1 MTTLRGRHALVTG
14 GNRGIG
20 AEVARQ
26 LAAQGADI
34 TLLVRTPA
42 SAAPV
47 VAELTTLGVRARVVQ
62 ADVTDRAQVAA
73 ACHEAI
79 ANAPVDIL
87 VNNAGTAETA
97 PFLKSDAALFE
108 RMLAMHLLGPV
119 AAAQAVLPGM
129 VERGQGWV
137 VNVASV
143 AGLRGGRYI
152 AAYVAA
158 KHAMVGLTRALAEE
172 FGPQGIHVNAV
183 CPGFVDTD
191 LVSAAVQ
198 RLVDKTGRT
207 ANAARDAILAESGQA
222 RLLTSAEV
230 ARQVVALCQPGVTAS
245 GTAEPLMG
253 ETA

>member
-1 MTTLRGRHALVTG
+1 MTSLRGRHALVTG

-20 AEVARQ
+20 AEVARR
-26 LAAQGADI
+26 LAAQGADV

-42 SAAPV
+42 SAEPV
-47 VAELTTLGVRARVVQ
+47 LGDLRALGVRAGAVR
-62 ADVTDRAQVAA
+62 ADITERGQVTA
-73 ACHEAI
+73 ACQA
-79 ANAPVDIL
+79 AMAVAPVDIL

-97 PFLKSDAALFE
+97 PFLTSDAALFD
-108 RMLAMHLLGPV
+108 RLLAMHLLGPV

-129 VERGQGWV
+129 VERGEGWI

-158 KHAMVGLTRALAEE
+158 KHAQVGLTRALAEE
-172 FGPQGIHVNAV
+172 FGPKGIHVNAV

-191 LVSAAVQ
+191 LVRTAVQ

-207 ANAARDAILAESGQA
+207 PGAALEAILAESGQS
-222 RLLTSAEV
+222 RLLTSVEV
-230 ARQVVALCQPGVTAS
+230 AQAVLALCQPDTTAS
-245 GTAEPLMG
+245 GHAEPMLG
-253 ETA
+253 GPP

>member
-1 MTTLRGRHALVTG
+1 MTALPGCHALVTG

-26 LAAQGADI
+26 LAAQGADV

-42 SAAPV
+42 SAEPV
-47 VAELTTLGVRARVVQ
+47 LADLRALGVRAGMVQ
-62 ADVTDRAQVAA
+62 ADITERGQVTA
-73 ACHEAI
+73 ACQA
-79 ANAPVDIL
+79 AMAAAPVDIL
-87 VNNAGTAETA
+87 VNNAGTAESA
-97 PFLKSDAALFE
+97 PFLRSDAALFD

-119 AAAQAVLPGM
+119 AASQAVLPGM
-129 VERGQGWV
+129 VERGQGWI

-172 FGPQGIHVNAV
+172 FGPQGIRVNAV

-198 RLVDKTGRT
+198 RLADKTGRT
-207 ANAARDAILAESGQA
+207 PGAALDAILAESGQA

-230 ARQVVALCQPGVTAS
+230 ARHVVSLCHPGTTAS
-245 GTAEPLMG
+245 GTAVPLLG
-253 ETA
+253 ETT